1 MLQLERIE
9 SLLTT
14 RELGRNIS
22 YYPFTDSTNDDIW
35 ELLEQGL
42 AEEGQVVVT
51 DDQRYGRGR
60 KGRRWFSAPEKALTF
75 SVLLLPDIRISQLGL
90 ISLGAGVAL
99 VDALK
104 AVDVTAGLKWPND
117 ILTDRHKLGGVLIES
132 RLADEGP
139 IVVVGIG
146 LNVNE
151 EVEDFP
157 KDLRSK
163 VTSVN
168 IERGEPGEREL
179 VLAKILGRLEELLS
193 GDLNAVPR
201 LWLERCQHLGEM
213 VNFSHRGE
221 TMQGKFTGVDDD
233 GHGLVKTSGQTYVVT
248 AGDLDWLEAQ
258 PG

>member
-14 RELGRNIS
+14 RDLGRNIS

-60 KGRRWFSAPEKALTF
+60 KGRRWFSAPEKGLAF
-75 SVLLLPDIRISQLGL
+75 SILLLPDIRISRLGL
-90 ISLGAGVAL
+90 ISLAAGVAV

-104 AVDVTAGLKWPND
+104 ALEVSAGLKWPND
-117 ILTDRHKLGGVLIES
+117 VLVSKHKLGGVLIES

-151 EVEDFP
+151 EVDDFP
-157 KDLRSK
+157 KDLRFK

-168 IERGEPGEREL
+168 IERGEPGERES
-179 VLAKILGRLEELLS
+179 VLASILGRMEEILS
-193 GDLNAVPR
+193 GDLNAVPS
-201 LWLERCQHLGEM
+201 LWLERCHHLDYK

-221 TMQGKFTGVDDD
+221 TIQGKFTGIDDD
-233 GHGLVKTSGQTYVVT
+233 GHGLVQ
-248 AGDLDWLEAQ
+248 
-258 PG
+258 